1 MGRISVSLPDELLA
15 RLEPVKEKINVS
27 HVCREALERR
37 IDGFERAAILQSEEL
52 DILELTD
59 RLREERALVE
69 GKFEAQGRRN
79 AATWVVGASYLELRK
94 VGENHDSFKME
105 RYKLP
110 RAAFRSMKN
119 DMEEATVS
127 CEGVHAVAYKT
138 AWLDY
143 VRAVWAQVTEQMEQ
157 TQTNHTEP
165 VAAEVTE

>member
-27 HVCREALERR
+27 QVCREALERR

-52 DILELTD
+52 DIPELTE

-79 AATWVVGASYLELRK
+79 AATWVVGASYLELKK
-94 VGENHDSFKME
+94 VGEYHNSFKME

-110 RAAFRSMKN
+110 HAAFRSMKI
-119 DMEEATVS
+119 DMEEASVS
-127 CEGVHAVAYKT
+127 FEGVHAVAYKT

-143 VRAVWAQVTEQMEQ
+143 IRAVWGQVAEQLE
-157 TQTNHTEP
+157 QTNHVEP
-165 VAAEVTE
+165 VEAEAIQ